1 MSTKLTKY
9 LAFTGVALF
18 LLVGGVL
25 LIEDVLEW
33 TSPKPTYSCTG
44 SGTAKLLKEAI
55 ESGPLSRI
63 LNIAVYQVDNNHEL
77 SHEDN
82 KLLCIADVIL
92 NSGNN
97 KSIRFTVERTDDG
110 SILLQTI
117 GYLEEG
123 R

>member
-25 LIEDVLEW
+25 LIEGVLEW
-33 TSPKPTYSCTG
+33 TSPKPTYSCAG
-44 SGTAKLLKEAI
+44 SGTAKLLKEEI

-82 KLLCIADVIL
+82 KLLCIANIIL
-92 NSGNN
+92 NSGND
-97 KSIRFTVERTDDG
+97 KSIRFSIERKDDG

-117 GYLEEG
+117 GYLEEA

>member
-33 TSPKPTYSCTG
+33 TSPKLTYSCAG
-44 SGTAKLLKEAI
+44 SATAELLKETI
-55 ESGPLSRI
+55 ESGPLSKI
-63 LNIAVYQVDNNHEL
+63 LNIAIYQVDNNHEL

-92 NSGNN
+92 SYGNP
-97 KSIRFTVERTDDG
+97 KSIRFSIERTDDG
-110 SILLQTI
+110 SIRLQTI
-117 GYLEEG
+117 GYLEE
-123 R
+123 RR

>member
-9 LAFTGVALF
+9 VALTVVALF
-18 LLVGGVL
+18 LIVGGVS
-25 LIEDVLEW
+25 LIKDVLEW
-33 TSPKPTYSCTG
+33 ISPKPTYSCTG
-44 SGTAKLLKEAI
+44 GGTAKLLKEAI
-55 ESGPLSRI
+55 ESGPLSTI
-63 LNIAVYQVDNNHEL
+63 LNIKVYQVENNHEL

-82 KLLCIADVIL
+82 KLLCIADIVL

-97 KSIRFTVERTDDG
+97 KSMRFTIERTDDG
-110 SILLQTI
+110 SIRLQTI

>member
-1 MSTKLTKY
+1 MSTKRIRY

-18 LLVGGVL
+18 ILVGGVW

-33 TSPKPTYSCTG
+33 ISPKPTYSCTG
-44 SGTAKLLKEAI
+44 SGTAKLLKEVI
-55 ESGPLSRI
+55 ESGPLSKI

-82 KLLCIADVIL
+82 KLLCIADVL
-92 NSGNN
+92 LSSGNN
-97 KSIRFTVERTDDG
+97 KSMRFTIERTGDG
-110 SILLQTI
+110 SIRLQTI